1 MQLRTGRS
9 DLPHRSTKQAAGAPS
24 HLSPHL
30 QAMYRSADGVLIPR
44 YACLTMVG
52 TESMGSSSFREIKEE
67 RNLVSSDSPL
77 DLKKLFV
84 KIKSRSRNCSFDSGF
99 GLCAIRLC
107 DVFTRV
113 RVPPDAFHIIQKRHA
128 VTPFFGP
135 SRREKT
141 PEFRVFFAPAS
152 FLASKPGFALQKR
165 YPMKMRT
172 SDPEKIRFYI

>member
-1 MQLRTGRS
+1 MQLRTGCS
-9 DLPHRSTKQAAGAPS
+9 DLPHRSTKQAVGAPS

-84 KIKSRSRNCSFDSGF
+84 TIKSRSRNCSFDSGF

-128 VTPFFGP
+128 VTPFLGP
-135 SRREKT
+135 QDAKN
-141 PEFRVFFAPAS
+141 PGI
-152 FLASKPGFALQKR
+152 PGFF
-165 YPMKMRT
+165 RT
-172 SDPEKIRFYI
+172 CIIFGK